1 MMRSVLQ
8 WIKTL
13 IVAAFVVSL
22 LHQCVCTIVSIP
34 DAGMSPA
41 CIQGDR
47 LLLNKWAYGYRT
59 PFVAS
64 LGYHRWGYALVHQGD
79 IAVFNNPRKR
89 IEEQTFIGRCV
100 GCPGDTLFLD
110 TLYRSCHTR
119 YNPDKKYLY
128 QYSHDYEKLLD
139 SLMIAQ
145 GILNTGLRR
154 QDSLFHFRAF
164 SRYEYYIL
172 NQSVD
177 DLSWL
182 VALNKQV
189 RDDSVFPLIIPSKG
203 QAIQVTRHN
212 VILLYNTL
220 LRHEKRNVAIKH
232 DSLYINNTY
241 VPQVRF
247 SQDYYWF
254 STDNSVNLNDSR
266 YFGLVPASYLIGQVS
281 TILYSVD
288 VHNEFQFTRCFKSLQ

>member
-1 MMRSVLQ
+1 MRSVLQ
-8 WIKTL
+8 WIKNL
-13 IVAAFVVSL
+13 IVAACVVL
-22 LHQCVCTIVSIP
+22 LLRQCVFTIVSIP

-41 CIQGDR
+41 CTQGDR
-47 LLLNKWAYGYRT
+47 LLVNKWAYGYRT

-64 LGYHRWGYALVHQGD
+64 LGYHRWGYSPVHQGD
-79 IAVFNNPRKR
+79 IAVFNNPRKH
-89 IEEQTFIGRCV
+89 IEEQTFIGRCI

-110 TLYRSCHTR
+110 SLYRSCYTR
-119 YNPDKKYLY
+119 HNPDKKYLY
-128 QYSHDYEKLLD
+128 QYPHDYEKRLD
-139 SLMIAQ
+139 SLMSAE

-172 NQSVD
+172 SQSVD

-182 VALNKQV
+182 IALNKQV
-189 RDDSVFPLIIPSKG
+189 RNDSVFPLIIPSRGKP
-203 QAIQVTRHN
+203 IQVTSHN
-212 VILLYNTL
+212 IILVYNTL
-220 LRHEKRNVAIKH
+220 LRHEKRNVAIQH
-232 DSLYINNTY
+232 DSLYIDHAY
-241 VPQVRF
+241 APQVRF

-254 STDNSVNLNDSR
+254 STDNSINLNDSR

-288 VHNEFQFTRCFKSLQ
+288 PHNEFQFNRCLKSVQ